1 MGSFGCCN
9 RSMSGYT
16 AGMRFLIAFPAL
28 LLVMSSLALPALAAD
43 DEPIL
48 APPTSVH
55 DTPEARETVPASGSD
70 VNLNEEFSS
79 PESGGDGVEVRSFKR
94 KDGATV
100 TEYAIRGDVYMVR
113 VEPGAGMPAYYLYD
127 NDGDGVFE
135 RRLPGG
141 NKRISPPQWVIKR
154 F

>member
-1 MGSFGCCN
+1 
-9 RSMSGYT
+9 MSGYT
-16 AGMRFLIAFPAL
+16 AGMRFLIALPAL
-28 LLVMSSLALPALAAD
+28 LVISTLTVPAIAAD

-48 APPTSVH
+48 APPTGIH
-55 DTPEARETVPASGSD
+55 DTPEARETVHASDSD
-70 VNLNEEFSS
+70 GDLSKEFSS
-79 PESGGDGVEVRSFKR
+79 PEPGGDGVEVRSFKR

-100 TEYAIRGDVYMVR
+100 TEYAIRGEVYMVR

-141 NKRISPPQWVIKR
+141 YKPISPPQWVIKR